1 MNRRNRELAIEQ
13 DLERLKA
20 LGVKLDDAADEETQR
35 MYGAYRYC
43 AMSGEFDQLP
53 LFLKPHSASID
64 VGANVGQ
71 YALKLAA
78 NTRRCLVI
86 EPAKEQA
93 WLEEALPPN
102 CSFVNLAAGGVDGS
116 ATLRIPVIDGD
127 RVPGLSTLT
136 EDALEG
142 ADYIE
147 QPTQVRTLDGL
158 VAEMFG
164 DEKIGFIKIDVEGY
178 ELQVLEGA
186 RGLLGE
192 HRPNLQVEIWPENLR
207 DTVPVLWDLEYR
219 GLFFF
224 DGALY
229 DISAFDPAVHC
240 AEERKWSAADPG
252 SFDPTLYVIN
262 FFFLPVR

>member
-1 MNRRNRELAIEQ
+1 MNRRIRELVIEQ
-13 DLERLKA
+13 DLVRLKA
-20 LGVKLDDAADEETQR
+20 LGVELDDADDNGIQKTL
-35 MYGAYRYC
+35 GAYRYC
-43 AMSGEFDQLP
+43 AMSGEFDHLP
-53 LFLKPHSASID
+53 LFLKPHAASID

-78 NTRRCLVI
+78 NTKRCLVI

-93 WLEEALPPN
+93 WLEEVLPPN
-102 CSFVNLAAGGVDGS
+102 CSFVNLAAGSADGS

-142 ADYIE
+142 ADCIE

-164 DEKIGFIKIDVEGY
+164 DEEIGFIKIDVEGY
-178 ELQVLEGA
+178 EIQVIEGA

-192 HRPNLQVEIWPENLR
+192 HRPNLQVEIWPEHVR
-207 DTVPVLWDLEYR
+207 ETVPVLHDLEYR

-224 DGALY
+224 DGVAY

-240 AEERKWSAADPG
+240 VEERSWNAGDPG

-262 FFFLPVR
+262 FFFVPLQ